1 MQYVSV
7 GDWGAWQCELGSTT
21 KRGSGWVAEN
31 GGCIAG
37 CAYPTEKSGLDFRN
51 ASIHRLFLSSMN
63 TGIFVPPRIEMTF
76 VKVVVTIGKRWY
88 CRVPLWRKEQA
99 SEIE

>member
-1 MQYVSV
+1 
-7 GDWGAWQCELGSTT
+7 
-21 KRGSGWVAEN
+21 
-31 GGCIAG
+31 
-37 CAYPTEKSGLDFRN
+37 
-51 ASIHRLFLSSMN
+51 MN
-63 TGIFVPPRIEMTF
+63 TGVFVPPRIEMTF

>member
-1 MQYVSV
+1 MFPWVIGV
-7 GDWGAWQCELGSTT
+7 LGSANLVPLQ
-21 KRGSGWVAEN
+21 RAEWGWVAEN